1 MTAFPEWLE
10 QIGLAHCRET
20 LQANGIDFDS
30 ASYLTREDLRRL
42 GLNLG
47 DSLKLLN
54 AVAGRARPARAFV
67 GELRLLTVMFCDWV
81 GYTALSQHL
90 VRQGKHEE
98 LVGLRQT
105 FVNTCTDA
113 VARFGGSVVQ
123 VSGDGV
129 MIYFGLPAAG
139 DDAERG
145 IRGALATLDAL
156 KAVRAAEPIN
166 VRIGIATGPVVVG
179 VPSGPGGVDE
189 GLAVG
194 ETPNLAQRFQSV
206 AGVNEIV
213 IAHETRRLVG
223 DTFELTD
230 LGELPLKNIDGVRQA
245 WRVDGVRRDDGRF
258 RAAHGRTPLPPLVG
272 TRRREDLALLLRDW
286 ALARGGSGRA
296 VFIRGD
302 AGIGKSRLA
311 EELLE
316 RIAAEPHAVLRYQC
330 SPFHVNAAL
339 YPVIAHLEL
348 AAGFARDDTPEQK
361 LQKLEHILVNTDA
374 AAAPL
379 LASLLSLPTDRYA
392 PLGLSAQQQKERTI
406 EVLLGQVE
414 ALSRIKPLLMV
425 VEDVHW
431 NDPTSLELLDLL
443 VARLPA
449 LAILLVITH
458 RSDWQQSYAPRW
470 VDAAHVTAMTL
481 EGLPDHEVGELA
493 GLVARGKRLPDEVV
507 QQLVMRADGVPLY
520 IEELTRLHLESG
532 LLLEEADRYTLVEPL
547 PEPGIPTK
555 LNEFLI
561 ERLDRY
567 KTAKELA
574 QIGACIGR
582 TFSYELLAEVSA
594 RKGRELDEE
603 LAQLT
608 RTGLVSRNQ
617 APPDAVYT
625 FKHAL
630 VRDAAYDSLLD
641 SQREEV
647 HARIANAL
655 ERQFPQTVAWSPELL
670 AHHRTEAGQLVE
682 AVPLWR
688 RAGESALARVALQE
702 AVNYLEKGLSIV
714 ERLAPSADRDI
725 LELSLREPLHSARLR
740 WRGWATAEVAAN
752 ATSILW
758 LAQRQFQSQSLL
770 VGLWGM
776 WVNTI
781 TRGRIAESIPWAR
794 RLLVEGGDGAN
805 LDMQILGHRALL
817 SSHFYFGE
825 LKESLEQRDHIL
837 ALYDLRHAARWM
849 ELTGNDAKTAVGIF
863 ASQSLW
869 MLGYPDQA
877 ARLRDQKD
885 AEARRLGHPFD
896 IGWALTWGG
905 YVFDYLHEPD
915 GLLAGI
921 AEADRLAREQSIP
934 LLFKVLV
941 PMVEGLGF
949 LRRGELPRAIT
960 ALRAGIDGW
969 KARDGHLNLPYLKAA
984 LADALAQTGDLDG
997 GLQLLDECLEQIARP
1012 GWHERVWLPETLRL
1026 KGWMLMRQGKRTE
1039 AESQLRASLEWA
1051 RRQHARSWELRSAT
1065 TLAGLLSDAGRREAA
1080 RDVLAP
1086 VYGWFTEGLETHDLV
1101 AARTLL
1107 EDLR

>member
-1 MTAFPEWLE
+1 MRAFRDWLE
-10 QIGLAHCRET
+10 QIGLAHCLDT

-54 AVAGRARPARAFV
+54 AIAGRGQPARAFV
-67 GELRLLTVMFCDWV
+67 GELRQLTVMFCDWV

-98 LVGLRQT
+98 LVSLKQT
-105 FVNTCTDA
+105 FVSTCTDA

-123 VSGDGV
+123 VSGDGL

-139 DDAERG
+139 NDAERG
-145 IRGALATLDAL
+145 IRGALATVDAL
-156 KAVRAAEPIN
+156 KAVSASEPIQ

-179 VPSGPGGVDE
+179 VPSGLGGVDA

-194 ETPNLAQRFQSV
+194 DTPNLAQRFQTV

-213 IAHETRRLVG
+213 IAHDTRRLVG

-230 LGELPLKNIDGVRQA
+230 LGELSLKNIDGVRQA

-258 RAAHGRTPLPPLVG
+258 RAAHAGAPLTPLVG
-272 TRRREDLALLLRDW
+272 SKRREDLALLLREW
-286 ALARGGSGRA
+286 AAARDGSGRV

-316 RIAAEPHAVLRYQC
+316 RISSEPHSVLRYQC

-361 LQKLEHILVNTDA
+361 LEKLERVLAGGDA
-374 AAAPL
+374 GAAPL

-392 PLGLSAQQQKERTI
+392 PLGLSAQQQKERTL
-406 EVLLGQVE
+406 EVLLEQVE
-414 ALSRIKPLLMV
+414 ALSRVKPLIMV

-431 NDPTSLELLDLL
+431 NDPTSLQLLDLL
-443 VARLPA
+443 VGRLPA
-449 LAILLVITH
+449 LRILLVMTH
-458 RSDWQQSYAPRW
+458 RSDWQQSYAPHW
-470 VDAAHVTAMTL
+470 IDAAHVTAMTL
-481 EGLPDHEVGELA
+481 EALPDHEVGQLA
-493 GLVARGKRLPDEVV
+493 DLVARGKRLPDEVV

-582 TFSYELLAEVSA
+582 TFSYDLLAAVA
-594 RKGRELDEE
+594 GQKGRKLNEE
-603 LAQLT
+603 LGQLT
-608 RTGLVSRNQ
+608 RTGLVLRRRT
-617 APPDAVYT
+617 PPDAVYT

-647 HARIANAL
+647 HANIADAL
-655 ERQFPQTVAWSPELL
+655 ERLDPRSIENAPELV
-670 AHHRTEAGQLVE
+670 AHHRTEAGQLLA

-688 RAGESALARVALQE
+688 LAGELALARVALQE
-702 AVNYLEKGLSIV
+702 AVNYLEKGLAIV
-714 ERLAPSADRDI
+714 ERLPPSAARDI

-752 ATSILW
+752 ASSILW

-781 TRGRIAESIPWAR
+781 TQGRIAESHPWAR

-817 SSHFYFGE
+817 SSHFYLGE
-825 LKESLEQRDHIL
+825 LKEALEQRDRIL
-837 ALYDLRHAARWM
+837 ALYDPRHAPRWM

-877 ARLRDQKD
+877 ARLREQKD
-885 AEARRLGHPFD
+885 ADARRLGHPFD
-896 IGWALTWGG
+896 IAWALTWGA

-915 GLLAGI
+915 GLLASI
-921 AEADRLAREQSIP
+921 AEADRLGREQSIP
-934 LLFKVLV
+934 LIFKGLV

-949 LRRGELPRAIT
+949 LRKGELPRAIT
-960 ALRAGIDGW
+960 ALNAGIDSWRSRG
-969 KARDGHLNLPYLKAA
+969 GHLNLPYLKSA
-984 LADALAQTGDLDG
+984 LAEALALTGDLDG
-997 GLQLLDECLEQIARP
+997 GQQLLDECLEQIARP

-1026 KGWMLMRQGKRTE
+1026 KGWALMRQGKRTE
-1039 AESQLRASLEWA
+1039 AEAQLRASLEWA

-1065 TLAGLLSDAGRREAA
+1065 TLASLLIDAGRRDAA

-1086 VYGWFTEGLETHDLV
+1086 VYGWFTEGFETHDLV
-1101 AARTLL
+1101 AARLL
-1107 EDLR
+1107 LDDLR